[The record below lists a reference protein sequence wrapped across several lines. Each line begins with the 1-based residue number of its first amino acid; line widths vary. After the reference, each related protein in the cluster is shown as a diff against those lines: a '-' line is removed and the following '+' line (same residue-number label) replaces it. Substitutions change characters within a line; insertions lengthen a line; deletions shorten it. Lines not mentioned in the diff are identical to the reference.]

1 MTLRILVAGSNPAV
15 TELVKR
21 AYAGQDCAIIP
32 VNGVALGL
40 FLAHKNF
47 PHVILSD
54 LQMIDG
60 SGMDLLA
67 QVRQDPDLS
76 AIPFVFLCSSEC
88 NSDTMNRARALG
100 AAKFLC
106 YPISSQ
112 ELTGQLAPYLVEREK
127 EREPETPE

>member
-1 MTLRILVAGSNPAV
+1 MTIRILVAGSNPSII
-15 TELVKR
+15 ELVKR
-21 AYAGQDCAIIP
+21 VFAQQDCKIIP

-60 SGMDLLA
+60 TGMDLLA

-76 AIPFVFLCSSEC
+76 TIPFVFLCSGEC

-106 YPISSQ
+106 HPIAA
-112 ELTGQLAPYLVEREK
+112 EKLVGELAPYLVAREK